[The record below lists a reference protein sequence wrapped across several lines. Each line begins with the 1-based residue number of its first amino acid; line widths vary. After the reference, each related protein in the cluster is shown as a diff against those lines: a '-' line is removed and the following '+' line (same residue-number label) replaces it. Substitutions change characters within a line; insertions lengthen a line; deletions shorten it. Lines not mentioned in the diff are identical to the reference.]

1 LTMKI
6 NVKLFSILRQCVDDY
21 DPDRGVDIEL
31 SSQAVVADLIQ
42 HLNIPDNQKP
52 VVTCNGR
59 ILKANDVLS
68 DGSLLQIFQPVAGG

>member
-1 LTMKI
+1 MKI
-6 NVKLFSILRQCVDDY
+6 NVKLFSILRQRVDDY

-31 SSQAVVADLIQ
+31 APHAVVADLIQ
-42 HLNIPDNQKP
+42 HLNIPDDQKP

-59 ILKANDVLS
+59 ILKTTDILS

>member
-1 LTMKI
+1 MKI

-21 DPDRGVDIEL
+21 DPDLGVDIEL
-31 SSQAVVADLIQ
+31 APQAVVADLIR

-59 ILKANDVLS
+59 ILKANDTLS
-68 DGSLLQIFQPVAGG
+68 DGSLVQIFQPVAGG